1 MLSEA
6 KKYHAY
12 ARECLE
18 QAEKADTPEMRDK
31 LIELSRV
38 WLEAALREE
47 GLRKTSPDPG
57 GYL

>member
-18 QAEKADTPEMRDK
+18 QAEKADTLEIRER

-47 GLRKTSPDPG
+47 GLGKPSPDWG
-57 GYL
+57 GG